1 MEDCLSGFFSAEDA
15 RSARENY
22 QETQKRLAFE
32 EASRINEFE
41 EILSDIRLA
50 ADRGET
56 NLEFMPHS
64 EQFYLQKLE
73 TDGVISE
80 ADADFSDNE
89 VKAYFALRM
98 LGYTVNII
106 RAKQAVGNSAVI
118 LPGMN
123 PMQGGIS
130 IARCRILWG

>member
-1 MEDCLSGFFSAEDA
+1 MVFSAEDA

-22 QETQKRLAFE
+22 QETQKRLVFE
-32 EASRINEFE
+32 EASRTDEFE

>member
-1 MEDCLSGFFSAEDA
+1 MEEYLSGFFSAEDA
-15 RSARENY
+15 RAARENY
-22 QETQKRLAFE
+22 QGTQKRLAFE
-32 EASRINEFE
+32 EASKLDEFE

-56 NLEFMPHS
+56 SLEFMPHS

-73 TDGVISE
+73 TDNFISE
-80 ADADFSDNE
+80 TDADFSDNE
-89 VKAYFALRM
+89 VKVYYALRQ
-98 LGYTVNII
+98 LGYTVNIV

-123 PMQGGIS
+123 PMQGGLS